1 MEGGGHLP
9 YHATL
14 SSQPPSATA
23 GKKPLR
29 RRLELFIGKPEV
41 KGQERRSI
49 PPGMSTFWHA
59 YRKNGAEANL

>member
-29 RRLELFIGKPEV
+29 RLESFIGKPEV

-59 YRKNGAEANL
+59 CRKNGAEANL